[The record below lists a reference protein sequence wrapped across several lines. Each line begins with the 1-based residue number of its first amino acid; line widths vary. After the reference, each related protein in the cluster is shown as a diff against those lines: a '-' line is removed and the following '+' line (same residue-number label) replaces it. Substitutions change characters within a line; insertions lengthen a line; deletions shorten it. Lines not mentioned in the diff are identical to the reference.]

1 MRSSSHTIDIS
12 VVTFNS
18 EKWIQPFVDS
28 LVSQA
33 LPLSRVSLLLRDNG
47 SRDNTVKLLRQIREK
62 LIGQFSR
69 IEIEEGDNVGFGRGH
84 NANLTKVGSEYFLVT
99 NVDLEFEANTL
110 TTLLDTAVAD
120 AAEVA
125 LGNAGKSLLN
135 TQKTIT
141 PSPAT
146 RNGAP
151 VPVYCCER
159 PLSEPWAVMSLGSS
173 CMEKTSNCLIA
184 CVTMAI
190 ACGTYRRPLSGT
202 IRMRKQRK

>member
-1 MRSSSHTIDIS
+1 MPILDARFHSMRSSSHTIDIS

-28 LVSQA
+28 LVSQD

-125 LGNAGKSLLN
+125 AWECR
-135 TQKTIT
+135 QK
-141 PSPAT
+141 PFEHPKDYH
-146 RNGAP
+146 P
-151 VPVYCCER
+151 VTGDTE
-159 PLSEPWAVMSLGSS
+159 
-173 CMEKTSNCLIA
+173 
-184 CVTMAI
+184 
-190 ACGTYRRPLSGT
+190 
-202 IRMRKQRK
+202 